1 MIYLVRHGQTNWNA
15 VRRLQGHTDVPLNDI
30 GRHEAFLSGEKL
42 VSIKIDK
49 IISSD
54 LLRAKETTEII
65 NRFLSRSI
73 TFDTRLR
80 EINFGD
86 LQGMLSNHISDE
98 TWNIFNHHPDE
109 FHAESL
115 ANLYKRVKS
124 FFDELDEC
132 QNTLIVTHGGVI
144 RMTIYYAANRNNFNQ
159 AEFEKHFLDIRIK
172 NTEIFSWDKSKG
184 SSIFNTINSI

>member
-1 MIYLVRHGQTNWNA
+1 MIYLVRHGQTDWNTI
-15 VRRLQGHTDVPLNDI
+15 RRIQGQTDVPLNDI

-42 VSIKIDK
+42 ASIKIDK

-54 LLRAKETTEII
+54 LLRAKETAEII

-98 TWNIFNHHPDE
+98 TWNIFNHH
-109 FHAESL
+109 
-115 ANLYKRVKS
+115 
-124 FFDELDEC
+124 
-132 QNTLIVTHGGVI
+132 QNT
-144 RMTIYYAANRNNFNQ
+144 
-159 AEFEKHFLDIRIK
+159 
-172 NTEIFSWDKSKG
+172 
-184 SSIFNTINSI
+184 

>member
-1 MIYLVRHGQTNWNA
+1 MIYLVRHGQTDWNTI
-15 VRRLQGHTDVPLNDI
+15 RRIQGQTDVPLNDI
-30 GRHEAFLSGEKL
+30 GRHEAFLSGKKL
-42 VSIKIDK
+42 ASIKIDK

-54 LLRAKETTEII
+54 LLRAKETAEII

-98 TWNIFNHHPDE
+98 TWNIFNHHSDE

-115 ANLYKRVKS
+115 ADLYKRVKS

-132 QNTLIVTHGGVI
+132 QDTLIVTHGGII
-144 RMTIYYAANRNNFNQ
+144 RMTMYYAAHRNNFNQ